1 MKHIVRHAALGSVAA
16 LAVGA
21 MMLPAPVA
29 AQDNNTLRVGMYS
42 KTPARGNPYGGGGV
56 PSIYWWDPLFDGMT
70 RVNKEGVVTPWLAE
84 SWKLVDNTTWHFKLK
99 PNLEFSNGAKI
110 DADAVV
116 GSFAWALSDEGRAT
130 SGGRELREIERVT
143 KVDNLTVEIKTKAP
157 APLTPGTLQRAYIL
171 EPKHLKDVG
180 IPGYT
185 ANPVTSGG
193 YKVVRWTDNDAEY
206 TVFDKSWR
214 PGKIRTLRFVE
225 LPEAASRLQ
234 AITSK
239 QIDLAVTVAPD
250 DIKQVRDAG
259 QVVHVFGAPNIMNFV
274 MFTKD
279 FKGRWGAKGTPFAD
293 KRVRMAANMSID
305 RQSIVDNLL
314 GGVTSPANQPA
325 NPSTFGYN
333 PSLPQ
338 YKYDP
343 VAAKKLL
350 ADAGYP
356 NGFEFTLDCPNNRY
370 INDEDICKA
379 VVSMWARLGLKVN
392 LNAMPRATYFAKI
405 QKFDTS
411 AYLLGWG
418 VPTFDALYSLQS
430 LAMTVG
436 KEGDGNFNLGRVSNP
451 EFDKLVT
458 AMKSEVD
465 VKKRNDVIARALMLH
480 NQQVMHIPLHNQV
493 IPWAMRKNV
502 TVVHRADNRLSAE
515 WVRID

>member
-1 MKHIVRHAALGSVAA
+1 MKHIFRNAALGSVAA

-21 MMLPAPVA
+21 MMTPAPVV
-29 AQDNNTLRVGMYS
+29 AQDNNTLRVGMYA
-42 KTPARGNPYGGGGV
+42 KAPTRGNPYGGGGV
-56 PSIYWWDPLFDGMT
+56 PSIYWWDPLFDGLT

-130 SGGRELREIERVT
+130 SGGRELREIDRVT

-234 AITSK
+234 AIISK
-239 QIDLAVTVAPD
+239 QIDLAVTVSPD

-259 QVVHVFGAPNIMNFV
+259 QTVHVYSAPNIMNFV

-279 FKGRWGAKGTPFAD
+279 HHGRWGAKGTPFAD
-293 KRVRMAANMSID
+293 KRVRMAANMAID
-305 RQSIVDNLL
+305 RQAIVDGLL
-314 GGVTSPANQPA
+314 GGVTTVANQPS
-325 NPSTFGYN
+325 NRQTFGYN
-333 PSLPQ
+333 PAVPN

-350 ADAGYP
+350 AEAGYP
-356 NGFEFTLDCPNNRY
+356 NGFKMVAQFIPGAIPR
-370 INDEDICKA
+370 DIEIYSFMA
-379 VVSMWARLGLKVN
+379 DSLGKIGIQADVQQIPFADWLRRF
-392 LNAMPRATYFAKI
+392 LNAQWESDGSGFSAFVDPHMDASRPFNNFSCLNPKPIICIDSHMPLIRAAATE
-405 QKFDTS
+405 
-411 AYLLGWG
+411 
-418 VPTFDALYSLQS
+418 
-430 LAMTVG
+430 M
-436 KEGDGNFNLGRVSNP
+436 
-451 EFDKLVT
+451 
-458 AMKSEVD
+458 D
-465 VKKRNDVIARALMLH
+465 VKKREKILQDLMMLVHNDAMSMPLLH
-480 NQQVMHIPLHNQV
+480 GIDIYAATPRL
-493 IPWAMRKNV
+493 KNFQYW
-502 TVVHRADNRLSAE
+502 NRVLLWE
-515 WVRID
+515 RMTLEGQG

>member
-1 MKHIVRHAALGSVAA
+1 MKHRMKQAAFGAVAA
-16 LAVGA
+16 LAVGT
-21 MMLPAPVA
+21 MMSAAPAV

-56 PSIYWWDPLFDGMT
+56 PSIYWWDPLFDGLT
-70 RVNKEGVVTPWLAE
+70 RVNKEGQVVPWLAE

-130 SGGRELREIERVT
+130 SGGRELREIDRVT
-143 KVDNLTVEIKTKAP
+143 KVDNLTVAIITKAP

-193 YKVVRWTDNDAEY
+193 YKMVRWTDNDAEF

-214 PGKIRTLRFVE
+214 AGKIRTLRFVE

-234 AITSK
+234 AIISK

-259 QVVHVFGAPNIMNFV
+259 QVVHVFSSPNVMNFA

-279 FKGRWGAKGTPFAD
+279 FKNRWGAKGTPFAD
-293 KRVRMAANMSID
+293 KRVRMAANLAID
-305 RQSIVDNLL
+305 RKGIVDGLL

-333 PSLPQ
+333 AALPP

-356 NGFEFTLDCPNNRY
+356 NGFKMIAEFIPGAIPRDIEIYSYMAESLGKIGIQAEVRQIPFPDWLKKYLGGVWDGDGSGFSAFVDPHMDASRPFSNFSCLVPNAIVCIDSHMPL
-370 INDEDICKA
+370 INAAATEMDTKKREKILQELMAAAHND
-379 VVSMWARLGLKVN
+379 
-392 LNAMPRATYFAKI
+392 AMTMPI
-405 QKFDTS
+405 
-411 AYLLGWG
+411 LLGVDIYAATPRLKNFEYWNR
-418 VPTFDALYSLQS
+418 VLLWER
-430 LAMTVG
+430 MTL
-436 KEGDGNFNLGRVSNP
+436 EGQG
-451 EFDKLVT
+451 
-458 AMKSEVD
+458 
-465 VKKRNDVIARALMLH
+465 
-480 NQQVMHIPLHNQV
+480 
-493 IPWAMRKNV
+493 
-502 TVVHRADNRLSAE
+502 
-515 WVRID
+515 